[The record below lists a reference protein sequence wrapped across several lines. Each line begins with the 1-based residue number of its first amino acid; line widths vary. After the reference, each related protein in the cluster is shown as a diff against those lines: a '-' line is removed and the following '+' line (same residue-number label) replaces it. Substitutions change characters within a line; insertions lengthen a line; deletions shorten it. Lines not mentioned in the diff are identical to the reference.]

1 MQDLHDTPEYREIIA
16 YYKAMDFRQK
26 EIYASWL
33 AQSYYYVTHSTRLLA
48 MAGSR
53 FPLEHPIGQRMFEHV
68 GEERGHEILAV
79 RDVEAL
85 GFSLTDFPRQR
96 MTEIFFQNQYYRIM
110 FERASDF
117 LGYVYLL
124 EGIGVDIGDWLHE
137 IVRVAHGPQASV
149 FVKVHAH
156 ADKDH
161 IVKAWNSILSLGP
174 DEQQGVIDSFYQS
187 CAMYSLMLKSMH
199 QMGLEKIAA

>member
-1 MQDLHDTPEYREIIA
+1 MKNLHDTPEYRDIIA
-16 YYKAMDFRQK
+16 YYKAMDFRKK
-26 EIYASWL
+26 EVYASWL
-33 AQSYYYVTHSTRLLA
+33 AQSYYYVTHSVRLLA

-53 FPLEHPIGQRMFEHV
+53 FPLEHSIGQRMFEHV

-85 GFSLTDFPRQR
+85 GFRLEDFPRQR

-110 FERASDF
+110 FERPSDF

-137 IVRVAHGPQASV
+137 IVHEAHGAQASV

-161 IVKAWNSILSLGP
+161 IVKAWDAIESLNP
-174 DEQQGVIDSFYQS
+174 AEQQGVEDSFYQS
-187 CAMYSLMLKSMH
+187 CAMYSIMLKSMH
-199 QMGLEKIAA
+199 EMGLAKS